1 MPIQTGDPVT
11 FKLAASAGSVETQ
24 VDSITTTL
32 LVIVL

>member
-1 MPIQTGDPVT
+1 VATQTGDPVT
-11 FKLAASAGSVETQ
+11 FKLATSVKSVETH